1 MNYKLSHTEEQ
12 KSITK
17 LNYKKFWEL
26 LKDEKKSLIICTIN
40 ILINAVLNMV
50 APFLIGIAVNQYM
63 EALRTLRS
71 C

>member
-40 ILINAVLNMV
+40 ILIKFIITPLAFQAQLKPNITCKPMNLPV
-50 APFLIGIAVNQYM
+50 P
-63 EALRTLRS
+63 R
-71 C
+71 